1 MGLSPPVGLHTHAM
15 KNGLEGE
22 RRWPSLAALAMAVCL
37 LAGACTAG
45 GRYHARPPA
54 STRSATAGGKK
65 VLESS
70 AVPWQLPAPLSR
82 AVALPDG
89 DGALLLGGLQR
100 SQATSDQI
108 LHLDLARGTAT
119 PAGRLAAPVHD
130 AAGALLGGTVYVFG
144 GGARQTIADVQAVV
158 PGRSAVLAGRLP
170 APRSDLAAVTVAGR
184 AYLVGGYDGRAPSRA
199 VLETADGTHFRTVAH
214 LSRGVRYPALAADR
228 AVVYV
233 FGGEPAAGAE
243 SRAIQA
249 IDLRTGTARMV
260 GQLPYGLAHAAAV
273 RLGGQIYLAGG
284 RSGGRATDAVWRF
297 DPRGGSVVPA
307 GRLPGPVSDAAA
319 VLAGGS
325 AWLLGGEDGG
335 QLATVTLLS
344 LATRPARAAPAA
356 APFQGRL
363 LIADRGNNRL
373 LLVDAARHV
382 LWRYPAAGAP
392 APPGGFYFPDDAFFI
407 RHGTAVISN
416 QEGNDTIVE
425 IAFPSGRV
433 RWRYGHPRVAGSRPG
448 YLYQPDDAYLLRD
461 GRVVV
466 ADAKNCRI
474 LLIGPHG
481 TTQIGTTRHCVH
493 DPPRSLGSPNGDT
506 PLANGNLLISEARG
520 SWIDEVTP
528 KGRLVW
534 SVHLPI
540 AYPSDP
546 QQLGPDLYQVADYA
560 RPGGVVEFTREGRIV
575 WLYRPRG
582 GAAMLDHPSLAERL
596 PGGLI
601 CANDDYRH
609 RVVVIDPATR
619 RIVWQYGHTD
629 RTGTAP
635 GMLDTPDGFDLLLA
649 DGTTPTHPQTG

>member
-1 MGLSPPVGLHTHAM
+1 MEDYLILEPGSPVARACAQAAVLMGLSPPVGLHTHAM

-22 RRWPSLAALAMAVCL
+22 RRWPSLAALAMAVC
-37 LAGACTAG
+37 
-45 GRYHARPPA
+45 
-54 STRSATAGGKK
+54 
-65 VLESS
+65 
-70 AVPWQLPAPLSR
+70 
-82 AVALPDG
+82 
-89 DGALLLGGLQR
+89 
-100 SQATSDQI
+100 
-108 LHLDLARGTAT
+108 
-119 PAGRLAAPVHD
+119 
-130 AAGALLGGTVYVFG
+130 
-144 GGARQTIADVQAVV
+144 
-158 PGRSAVLAGRLP
+158 
-170 APRSDLAAVTVAGR
+170 
-184 AYLVGGYDGRAPSRA
+184 
-199 VLETADGTHFRTVAH
+199 
-214 LSRGVRYPALAADR
+214 
-228 AVVYV
+228 
-233 FGGEPAAGAE
+233 
-243 SRAIQA
+243 
-249 IDLRTGTARMV
+249 
-260 GQLPYGLAHAAAV
+260 
-273 RLGGQIYLAGG
+273 
-284 RSGGRATDAVWRF
+284 
-297 DPRGGSVVPA
+297 
-307 GRLPGPVSDAAA
+307 
-319 VLAGGS
+319 
-325 AWLLGGEDGG
+325 
-335 QLATVTLLS
+335 
-344 LATRPARAAPAA
+344 
-356 APFQGRL
+356 
-363 LIADRGNNRL
+363 

-416 QEGNDTIVE
+416 QEGNDSNDTIVE

-506 PLANGNLLISEARG
+506 PLANGNLLISEVRG

-546 QQLGPDLYQVADYA
+546 QQLGPDLYLVADYA

-582 GAAMLDHPSLAERL
+582 GAAMLDHPSLA
-596 PGGLI
+596 
-601 CANDDYRH
+601 
-609 RVVVIDPATR
+609 
-619 RIVWQYGHTD
+619 
-629 RTGTAP
+629 
-635 GMLDTPDGFDLLLA
+635 

>member
-22 RRWPSLAALAMAVCL
+22 RRWPSLAALAMAVC
-37 LAGACTAG
+37 
-45 GRYHARPPA
+45 
-54 STRSATAGGKK
+54 
-65 VLESS
+65 
-70 AVPWQLPAPLSR
+70 
-82 AVALPDG
+82 
-89 DGALLLGGLQR
+89 
-100 SQATSDQI
+100 
-108 LHLDLARGTAT
+108 
-119 PAGRLAAPVHD
+119 
-130 AAGALLGGTVYVFG
+130 
-144 GGARQTIADVQAVV
+144 
-158 PGRSAVLAGRLP
+158 
-170 APRSDLAAVTVAGR
+170 
-184 AYLVGGYDGRAPSRA
+184 
-199 VLETADGTHFRTVAH
+199 
-214 LSRGVRYPALAADR
+214 
-228 AVVYV
+228 
-233 FGGEPAAGAE
+233 
-243 SRAIQA
+243 
-249 IDLRTGTARMV
+249 
-260 GQLPYGLAHAAAV
+260 
-273 RLGGQIYLAGG
+273 
-284 RSGGRATDAVWRF
+284 
-297 DPRGGSVVPA
+297 
-307 GRLPGPVSDAAA
+307 
-319 VLAGGS
+319 
-325 AWLLGGEDGG
+325 
-335 QLATVTLLS
+335 
-344 LATRPARAAPAA
+344 
-356 APFQGRL
+356 
-363 LIADRGNNRL
+363 

-416 QEGNDTIVE
+416 QEGNDSNDTIVE

-506 PLANGNLLISEARG
+506 PLANGNLLISEVRG

-546 QQLGPDLYQVADYA
+546 QQLGPDLYLVADYA

-582 GAAMLDHPSLAERL
+582 GAAMLDHPSLA
-596 PGGLI
+596 
-601 CANDDYRH
+601 
-609 RVVVIDPATR
+609 
-619 RIVWQYGHTD
+619 
-629 RTGTAP
+629 
-635 GMLDTPDGFDLLLA
+635 